1 MKETPCLL
9 EGDDEAYVIV
19 TILEICGFELS
30 ETISIPTREALE
42 KQLEFGSELMT
53 LLDRCEIGYLEYI
66 VLGSFILKTGAAL
79 PQDLRE
85 RIIQTADWETDKWRW
100 KGSNKKFQEERKD
113 ILKDFQYKIRV
124 HKPGQITDIIC

>member
-9 EGDDEAYVIV
+9 EGDDEADVEV
-19 TILEICGFELS
+19 TILKICGFES
-30 ETISIPTREALE
+30 FQPIPTREALE

-66 VLGSFILKTGAAL
+66 VLGAFILKTGADL

-113 ILKDFQYKIRV
+113 ILKDFQYKIRGKSV
-124 HKPGQITDIIC
+124 V

>member
-1 MKETPCLL
+1 MKETSCLL
-9 EGDDEAYVIV
+9 EGDDEADVEV
-19 TILEICGFELS
+19 TILKICGFEAS
-30 ETISIPTREALE
+30 EPNPTREALE